1 MQNQNRISRPGWVVA
16 MKKFPLLWGIIVLLL
31 ILPRGVLWGSGVREG
46 SQKDTAGRMERG
58 GRAGSV
64 DRMEKPGKSDRTE
77 GVGTMGEDSAFQ
89 NPALPRVSFPLEIR
103 DSYNRKVRL
112 EKPPQRIVSCAPNM
126 TEIVFYLGE
135 GKRMVGRT
143 DWCNWPEEVK
153 TIPSIGGLQDP
164 NVEKILSLKPD
175 LVLASSHFQKETVEL
190 LESVRIPVYVGLASR
205 EYEEVYRL
213 IRSVG
218 LLLGIPEA
226 AEAKVQEMQTRMEAI
241 RIKAEGAPYKPRVY
255 YMISFGDEGDYTAG
269 ADTHIAQLIRWAG
282 GRNVGDVIKG
292 WRFSTEGLVREDPD
306 ILLVRK
312 GGAIVEQLKHLS
324 PYRDL
329 RAVRE
334 GRVYEIDI
342 DLIDRMGPRNV
353 EGLRQLAKLI
363 HPELDIP

>member
-31 ILPRGVLWGSGVREG
+31 ILPRGVLWGSGVWEG
-46 SQKDTAGRMERG
+46 PQKDTAGTMERG
-58 GRAGSV
+58 GKAGSV

-77 GVGTMGEDSAFQ
+77 GVGTMGEDSAFP
-89 NPALPRVSFPLEIR
+89 NPAFSRVSFPLEIR

-112 EKPPQRIVSCAPNM
+112 EKSPQRIVSCAPNM
-126 TEIVFYLGE
+126 TEIVFYLWE

-164 NVEKILSLKPD
+164 NVEKILSRQARSGAGFFPFPEGNGGTPGKCTDPSLCGTD
-175 LVLASSHFQKETVEL
+175 RQ
-190 LESVRIPVYVGLASR
+190 G
-205 EYEEVYRL
+205 YEEVYQL

-218 LLLGIPEA
+218 LLLGIPET

-312 GGAIVEQLKHLS
+312 GSYSGTIETPFSLPGSSGCTGGKG
-324 PYRDL
+324 
-329 RAVRE
+329 VRN
-334 GRVYEIDI
+334 R
-342 DLIDRMGPRNV
+342 
-353 EGLRQLAKLI
+353 
-363 HPELDIP
+363 H